1 MIIRVTTDNRT
12 TIHPYPTGAFREKH
26 DVLTGLIGNGC
37 DLVEHVRPRR
47 LYTFWKV
54 STDIESGKMACILV
68 DESGALKENQVNELA
83 SYLYGY
89 TIYGNVL
96 FVGEGYVD
104 GEPDFKGLPE
114 DVAMNLMLR
123 IEDFLNK
130 KKAATKDDQFQNNTF
145 TE

>member
-1 MIIRVTTDNRT
+1 MIIRVTTDNRK
-12 TIHPYPTGAFREKH
+12 TIHPYPTGSFREKQ

-54 STDIESGKMACILV
+54 STDIESGKMACMLV
-68 DESGALKENQVNELA
+68 DESGALKENKVNELA

-96 FVGEGYVD
+96 FVGEGYVN

-123 IEDFLNK
+123 IEGFFNK
-130 KKAATKDDQFQNNTF
+130 EKKPRK
-145 TE
+145 

>member
-12 TIHPYPTGAFREKH
+12 TIHPYPSGSFREKQSF
-26 DVLTGLIGNGC
+26 LTGLIGNGC
-37 DLVEHVRPRR
+37 DLVEHVRPTR
-47 LYTFWKV
+47 LYTHWAV

-130 KKAATKDDQFQNNTF
+130 KKAAAKD
-145 TE
+145 EPVSK

>member
-12 TIHPYPTGAFREKH
+12 TIHPYPSGSFREKQSF
-26 DVLTGLIGNGC
+26 LTGLIGNGC
-37 DLVEHVRPRR
+37 DLVEHVRPTR
-47 LYTFWKV
+47 LYTHWAV

-83 SYLYGY
+83 SFLYGF

-96 FVGEGYVD
+96 FVGEGYVN
-104 GEPDFKGLPE
+104 GEPDFKGLPG
-114 DVAMNLMLR
+114 DVAMDLMLR

-130 KKAATKDDQFQNNTF
+130 KKAAAKD
-145 TE
+145 EPVSK

>member
-1 MIIRVTTDNRT
+1 MIIRVTTDNRK
-12 TIHPYPTGAFREKH
+12 TIHPYPTGKFREKQ
-26 DVLTGLIGNGC
+26 DFLTGLIGNGC
-37 DLVEHVRPRR
+37 DLVEHVRPIR
-47 LYTFWKV
+47 LYTHWAV

-104 GEPDFKGLPE
+104 GELDFKGLPE
-114 DVAMNLMLR
+114 EVAMNLMLR
-123 IEDFLNK
+123 IEGFFNK
-130 KKAATKDDQFQNNTF
+130 EKRPPQRTTNFKITQF
-145 TE
+145 

>member
-12 TIHPYPTGAFREKH
+12 TIHPYPTGPFREKQSF
-26 DVLTGLIGNGC
+26 LTGLIGNGC

-47 LYTFWKV
+47 LYTHWAV

-123 IEDFLNK
+123 IEKFLEK
-130 KKAATKDDQFQNNTF
+130 KKAAAEDEPVSK
-145 TE
+145 